1 MAGRRVV
8 WLALIAISVLAA
20 GCSGAAVSAGPEGAA
35 GQDEAAGSARGGEV
49 QSMVGEAQAQVPGTP
64 QPADIIPGSVVETG
78 EEDGQ
83 PHVSAP
89 SGGGAPGA
97 VPGAAPDQTGAQG
110 EGGFVVAQTYQD
122 PDYGFE
128 VGMPASIVVMDGT
141 AQVLPVPLAQV
152 YFVDQAVA
160 NTEFADVSPPELA
173 VRVYDNPEG
182 KTPEQWLQD
191 EGVLQR
197 FGSGATIEPYTV
209 GDVTGVRVA
218 SMRMLA
224 PNSAVFLAV
233 GRAIYELQ
241 PLGLVG
247 EQMLA
252 TFRAGRVSQ

>member
-8 WLALIAISVLAA
+8 WLALIAVSALAA
-20 GCSGAAVSAGPEGAA
+20 GCSGAAVSADTAA

-83 PHVSAP
+83 PHASAP

-128 VGMPASIVVMDGT
+128 VDMPASIVVMDST
-141 AQVLPVPLAQV
+141 AQVLPVPVVQV
-152 YFVDQAVA
+152 HFMDEAIA
-160 NTEFADVSPPELA
+160 NSEFADVSPPELA

-182 KTPEQWLQD
+182 KTPEQWLRD

-197 FGSGATIEPYTV
+197 FGAGAAIEPYTV
-209 GDVTGVRVA
+209 GEIAGVRVT

-224 PNSAVFLAV
+224 PNSAVFVAA

-252 TFRAGRVSQ
+252 TFRAERVSQ